1 MVEQAVQ
8 HCQMA
13 ISCFENC
20 SELVTA
26 ARVGQLL
33 VAALCQHGYSDA
45 RVEDEVTN
53 YRVSHITGPTFF
65 LPFSRLLEHIQ
76 RNFS

>member
-1 MVEQAVQ
+1 MWCPGLVEQGVQ

-26 ARVGQLL
+26 ARVGQQLA
-33 VAALCQHGYSDA
+33 AALCHHGYSDA
-45 RVEDEVTN
+45 RVGEQVPN
-53 YRVSHITGPTFF
+53 YLTI
-65 LPFSRLLEHIQ
+65 
-76 RNFS
+76 

>member
-26 ARVGQLL
+26 ARVGQQL
-33 VAALCQHGYSDA
+33 VAALCLHGYSDA
-45 RVEDEVTN
+45 RVEEQVTN
-53 YRVSHITGPTFF
+53 HPT
-65 LPFSRLLEHIQ
+65 I
-76 RNFS
+76 

>member
-1 MVEQAVQ
+1 MRSAVWCPGLVEQGVQ

-26 ARVGQLL
+26 ARVGQQLA
-33 VAALCQHGYSDA
+33 AALCHHGYSDA
-45 RVEDEVTN
+45 RVEEQVPN
-53 YRVSHITGPTFF
+53 YLTI
-65 LPFSRLLEHIQ
+65 
-76 RNFS
+76 